1 MSDLQTIHG
10 SIVNLRRH
18 VNVHLYH
25 LRPFAPSDRYE
36 LWIRCQ
42 SGSERKFTLHTRT
55 MPARRGHEVS
65 LIVTPGKTPRVLR
78 LANWTALDGANYVR
92 TDPPALLRP
101 RDTLVVLA
109 LSAPLVI
116 TWGAAGVM
124 LSVPVALAYLLVVG
138 ALRASARIRRAAQVD
153 VAIDREA
160 GRIAGPWRGTLH

>member
-10 SIVNLRRH
+10 RIVDLRRH

-25 LRPFAPSDRYE
+25 LRPCAPSDRYE

-42 SGSERKFTLHTRT
+42 DGSERKFTLHTRC

-65 LIVTPGKTPRVLR
+65 LIVALGKTPRVLG

-101 RDTLVVLA
+101 RDGLAVLA
-109 LSAPLVI
+109 LGTPLVV
-116 TWGAAGVM
+116 TWGAAGVV
-124 LSVPVALAYLLVVG
+124 LSVPVALVYLLAAGV
-138 ALRASARIRRAAQVD
+138 LRAGARIRRAAQVD
-153 VAIDREA
+153 MAIDREA
-160 GRIAGPWRGTLH
+160 GRIAGPWRGALH

>member
-10 SIVNLRRH
+10 RIVDLRRH

-42 SGSERKFTLHTRT
+42 DGSERKFTLHTRT

-65 LIVTPGKTPRVLR
+65 LIVTLGKTPWVLG

-101 RDTLVVLA
+101 WDVLA
-109 LSAPLVI
+109 VLVLGTPLMI
-116 TWGAAGVM
+116 TWGAAGVV
-124 LSVPVALAYLLVVG
+124 LSVPVAFAYLLVAGV
-138 ALRASARIRRAAQVD
+138 LRAGARIRRAAQVD